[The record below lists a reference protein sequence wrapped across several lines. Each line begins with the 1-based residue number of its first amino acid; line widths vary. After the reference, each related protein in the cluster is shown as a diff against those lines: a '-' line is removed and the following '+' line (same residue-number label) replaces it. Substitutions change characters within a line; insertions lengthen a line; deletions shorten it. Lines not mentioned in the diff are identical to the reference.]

1 VAQIGARNALPF
13 ASRGAFVL
21 QSTPMSRCFFGF
33 FFFFYFPRLL
43 AEGNG

>member
-1 VAQIGARNALPF
+1 VAGKIGRF
-13 ASRGAFVL
+13 ASASLFVL
-21 QSTPMSRCFFGF
+21 QWPQMSRFFY